1 MALEINETLQ
11 YREGNMMK
19 YPLKKTGLKA
29 AILLLA
35 VGVVAACAV
44 TPAEK
49 SAEAKARAEQML
61 QTQVSLASQCS
72 PQAASLMQEMPQA
85 NSLSPAEK
93 KVFEAKYLS
102 AVNNPVFQACYKM
115 AWEDYREE
123 NAMQAEQM
131 AAWEEADNAAWDNG
145 FFFNGPFGWYY

>member
-1 MALEINETLQ
+1 
-11 YREGNMMK
+11 MK
-19 YPLKKTGLKA
+19 FLLKNKWLKLTT
-29 AILLLA
+29 LLLA
-35 VGVVAACAV
+35 CGVVAACAV

-49 SAEAKARAEQML
+49 AAEAKARAEQML

-72 PQAASLMQEMPQA
+72 PQAAELMQEMPQA
-85 NSLSPAEK
+85 NSLSSAEK
-93 KVFEAKYLS
+93 RVFEAKYVS

-115 AWEDYREE
+115 AWENYREE

-131 AAWEEADNAAWDNG
+131 AAWEEADNAAWDDG